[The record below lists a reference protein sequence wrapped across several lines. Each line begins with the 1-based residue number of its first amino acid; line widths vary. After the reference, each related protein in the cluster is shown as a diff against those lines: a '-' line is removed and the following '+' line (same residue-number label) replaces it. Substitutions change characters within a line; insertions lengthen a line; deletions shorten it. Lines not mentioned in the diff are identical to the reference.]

1 MTTRFAADRGTPV
14 INVRDGAR
22 RCDHMVL
29 FAGAPVTTVL
39 LAALVLACPMTMRS
53 MGGEQ
58 AGRQRHQTLERDPM
72 PEDGQA
78 RNVKGTDAS

>member
-1 MTTRFAADRGTPV
+1 
-14 INVRDGAR
+14 
-22 RCDHMVL
+22 MVL

-39 LAALVLACPMTMRS
+39 LVALVLACPLMMPMTMRS

-58 AGRQRHQTLERDPM
+58 AGRQRHQMLEHDPM
-72 PEDGQA
+72 PEHGQA